1 MRVCFRKRAAFKLI
15 DRSPGLLCVILT
27 TPNILT
33 GTGVQRHSPRARYNH
48 ARDAC
53 LCKEDGSQDNFLLLQ
68 AVGRQERGG
77 YSK

>member
-1 MRVCFRKRAAFKLI
+1 MRACFRKRVAFKLI
-15 DRSPGLLCVILT
+15 DRSLGLLCVILT

-33 GTGVQRHSPRARYNH
+33 GTGVQCHSPRARYNH
-48 ARDAC
+48 ARDARP
-53 LCKEDGSQDNFLLLQ
+53 CKEGRSQDDFLLLQ